1 MKSTLVKTTAEKE
14 AIKELIGKITAIIQA
29 GIQRQ
34 NSLAYGL
41 YVGIGLLKI

>member
-1 MKSTLVKTTAEKE
+1 MKSILVKTTAEKE
-14 AIKELIGKITAIIQA
+14 AIKEIDWKITAILQA